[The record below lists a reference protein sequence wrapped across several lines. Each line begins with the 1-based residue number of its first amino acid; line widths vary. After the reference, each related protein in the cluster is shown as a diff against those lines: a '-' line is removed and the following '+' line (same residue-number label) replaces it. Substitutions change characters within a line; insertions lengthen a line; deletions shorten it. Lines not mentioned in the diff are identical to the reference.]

1 MKKADHM
8 IKKEKGLMAFA
19 ERLNESL
26 DAIGFTARGEGR
38 QTALGN
44 FMGLTQKAARKW
56 LVGEGYP
63 GEDSRNKLAELCR
76 VRYEWL
82 MTGNGERYPSGMSVR
97 HVPVSATVPDG
108 EKTIRIP
115 LMNVNGAQ
123 GAGCYPP
130 EHEIVIQEIMV
141 GEQWLRRNL
150 IFSAPVNLSIITGI
164 GDSMKPAFQD
174 GDLLLVDRGVSEIKV
189 DAVYVIYLHGKIYV
203 KRLQSRPDGALLMIS
218 DNKAY
223 EPFIILQ
230 HDRVEMEVRGRVLA
244 AWNMNKL

>member
-1 MKKADHM
+1 MKKAANM
-8 IKKEKGLMAFA
+8 IKKEKGLTAFA
-19 ERLNESL
+19 DRLNESL
-26 DAIGFTARGEGR
+26 DAIGFAARGEGR

-44 FMGLTQKAARKW
+44 YMGLTQKAARKW

-63 GEDSRNKLAELCR
+63 GEDNRNKLARLCK

-82 MTGNGERYPSGMSVR
+82 MTGNGERRSGE
-97 HVPVSATVPDG
+97 VPEQHISEIVTASDG

-115 LMNVNGAQ
+115 VMNVNGAQ
-123 GAGCYPP
+123 GSGCYAP
-130 EHEIVIQEIMV
+130 EHEMVIQEITV
-141 GEQWLRRNL
+141 GEVWLRRNL
-150 IFSAPVNLSIITGI
+150 VFSAPANLSIITGV

-174 GDLLLVDRGVSEIKV
+174 GDLLLVDRGVSEIRV
-189 DAVYVIYLHGKIYV
+189 DAVYVLYLHGKIYV

-223 EPFIILQ
+223 EPFIIQQ
-230 HDRVEMEVRGRVLA
+230 HDRDELEVRGRVLA